1 MNKVKIT
8 KIATSA
14 TPEVETPCMNN
25 YIAGEDNGPVSLP
38 VEYWIEGYLM
48 NEPKV
53 GTSVLVNR
61 TSRNGV
67 DCAGIFTTSQ
77 VTKILPDG
85 FETLNSIYKVEVL
98 WKPVE

>member
-8 KIATSA
+8 KIAISDN
-14 TPEVETPCMNN
+14 PEVDTPCMKD
-25 YIAGEDNGPVSLP
+25 YKAGQDNGNVSLP

-48 NEPKV
+48 NEPKI

-77 VTKILPDG
+77 VTKILEDG

-98 WKPVE
+98 WKPIE